1 MNVVCYGVQSPYRR
15 SRPLPRRGARA
26 NGTRP
31 LDGAASLFRP
41 SLGMG
46 ARKPLGNDAGAKPS
60 KTACMR
66 VHLDSLH
73 RVTAARFR
81 C

>member
-1 MNVVCYGVQSPYRR
+1 MNVVCSGVQSPYRR

-41 SLGMG
+41 SLGME
-46 ARKPLGNDAGAKPS
+46 ARKPLGNDAGAKQDYMYES
-60 KTACMR
+60 AFGFFASC
-66 VHLDSLH
+66 HGG
-73 RVTAARFR
+73 
-81 C
+81 

>member
-1 MNVVCYGVQSPYRR
+1 MNVVCSGVQSPYRR
-15 SRPLPRRGARA
+15 SRPLPRRRARA

-41 SLGMG
+41 SLGME
-46 ARKPLGNDAGAKPS
+46 ARKPLGNDAGAKQDYMS
-60 KTACMR
+60 YESAFGFFASC
-66 VHLDSLH
+66 H
-73 RVTAARFR
+73 RAARFR